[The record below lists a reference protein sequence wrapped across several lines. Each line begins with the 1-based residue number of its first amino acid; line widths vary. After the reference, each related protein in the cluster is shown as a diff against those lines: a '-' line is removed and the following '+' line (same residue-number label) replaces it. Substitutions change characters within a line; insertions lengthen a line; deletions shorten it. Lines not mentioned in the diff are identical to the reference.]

1 MNTLAQALR
10 EALTELD
17 TAKAID
23 SAYREM
29 FSTFAKKPLRPGETW
44 RLRLLQWCERE
55 EALAPTLAKT
65 KFDTALFE
73 RYQSAIEHWLM
84 AGYSNETA
92 RALAAAKHGVDDDV
106 KIWGIGV
113 MKAKTNMREDN
124 LV

>member
-55 EALAPTLAKT
+55 EALAQAPL
-65 KFDTALFE
+65 D
-73 RYQSAIEHWLM
+73 YAIDHPPYR
-84 AGYSNETA
+84 GQ
-92 RALAAAKHGVDDDV
+92 
-106 KIWGIGV
+106 GI
-113 MKAKTNMREDN
+113 DN
-124 LV
+124 

>member
-55 EALAPTLAKT
+55 EALAPTPRT
-65 KFDTALFE
+65 MTE
-73 RYQSAIEHWLM
+73 RQSLYAAAVQHWIKV
-84 AGYSNETA
+84 GYNYE
-92 RALAAAKHGVDDDV
+92 RACHLAAAKHGIDDDV
-106 KIWGIGV
+106 KAW
-113 MKAKTNMREDN
+113 ALN
-124 LV
+124 LVVMYTNLRYEDLV